1 MKTKSNAS
9 CVDVPSIDSS
19 KLILVASGAEVKVI
33 NSEKKAE
40 LFSFNPFKQ
49 NIGIAKFVLGKDD
62 LAVLASSESNKIEV
76 WNVKK

>member
-9 CVDVPSIDSS
+9 CVDVPSIDNS

>member
-1 MKTKSNAS
+1 MKTKLNAS
-9 CVDVPSIDSS
+9 CVDVPSIDNS

>member
-1 MKTKSNAS
+1 M
-9 CVDVPSIDSS
+9 PSIDNS
-19 KLILVASGAEVKVI
+19 KLILVASGSEVKVI

>member
-1 MKTKSNAS
+1 MKTKSNVS
-9 CVDVPSIDSS
+9 CVDVPSIDNS

>member
-1 MKTKSNAS
+1 M
-9 CVDVPSIDSS
+9 PSIDNS

>member
-1 MKTKSNAS
+1 M
-9 CVDVPSIDSS
+9 DVPSIDNS